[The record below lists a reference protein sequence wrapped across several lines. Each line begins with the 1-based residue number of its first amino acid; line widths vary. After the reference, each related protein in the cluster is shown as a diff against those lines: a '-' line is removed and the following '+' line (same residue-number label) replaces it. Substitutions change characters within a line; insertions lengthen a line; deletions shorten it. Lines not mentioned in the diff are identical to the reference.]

1 MAADNFLHL
10 FRQMGR
16 IRGKGGSAMRFVDE
30 LYELYRGHFNG
41 DEEDIVAIVVGI
53 LEEQTRMDLYRIID
67 GMDDEEL
74 FQMLATYMIE
84 VMKRKVAMDD
94 ERPGMILQ

>member
-1 MAADNFLHL
+1 
-10 FRQMGR
+10 
-16 IRGKGGSAMRFVDE
+16 MRFVDE
-30 LYELYRGHFNG
+30 LYALYRGHFNG

-74 FQMLATYMIE
+74 FHMLATYMIE

-94 ERPGMILQ
+94 ERPGMLLQ

>member
-1 MAADNFLHL
+1 
-10 FRQMGR
+10 
-16 IRGKGGSAMRFVDE
+16 MRFIDE
-30 LYELYRGHFNG
+30 VYQMYRGHFNG

-53 LEEQTRMDLYRIID
+53 LAEQSRKDMQTIIES
-67 GMDDEEL
+67 MDDEEL

-94 ERPGMILQ
+94 ERPLGHSGILH

>member
-1 MAADNFLHL
+1 
-10 FRQMGR
+10 
-16 IRGKGGSAMRFVDE
+16 MRFIDE
-30 LYELYRGHFNG
+30 IYEMYRGHFNG

-53 LEEQTRMDLYRIID
+53 LDEQSREDMQSIIA

-74 FQMLATYMIE
+74 FQMMATYMIE

-94 ERPGMILQ
+94 ERPSDRTPTILH

>member
-1 MAADNFLHL
+1 
-10 FRQMGR
+10 
-16 IRGKGGSAMRFVDE
+16 MRFIDE
-30 LYELYRGHFNG
+30 IYEMYRGHFNG

-53 LEEQTRMDLYRIID
+53 LEEQSREDLQSIID

-84 VMKRKVAMDD
+84 VMKRKVAMDE
-94 ERPGMILQ
+94 ERPGRPNVLH

>member
-1 MAADNFLHL
+1 MIK
-10 FRQMGR
+10 R
-16 IRGKGGSAMRFVDE
+16 IKEERAMRFIDE
-30 LYELYRGHFNG
+30 IYEMYRGHFNG

-53 LEEQTRMDLYRIID
+53 LEEQSRKDMQTIID

-74 FQMLATYMIE
+74 FQMMATYMIE

-94 ERPGMILQ
+94 ERPDRPAILH